1 MLKQGKFFQFLE
13 KVDSNSDLPE
23 KFTFPFFYEPHPF
36 AIEAAEDLQKHLQT
50 QTDWHHDFGLT
61 DPDSEKALGK
71 MFGVLVVQNTKG
83 ELGYLSAFS
92 GKLANSNHWPKFVP
106 PVFDILK
113 KEGFYKMEGREVDAL
128 TDLVDAGER
137 NPKLKTTKENL
148 EKLRIEHKIEIED
161 YQAQIR
167 ANRKARKAK
176 KVAGQNEL
184 SSESLETLLK
194 QLTKESIGEQYFLK
208 DKKREWNEKIAA
220 AETAYFTLKNELISL
235 KQQRANRSAELQ
247 RKIFDHYTFLN
258 AKGEIQSLME
268 IFSFLE
274 GGFPPAG
281 SGECAAPKLLHFA
294 YQNNLKPICMAE
306 FWWGKS
312 ASSEI
317 RKHKH
322 FYPACRSKCEPI
334 LGHMLKGLSAE
345 DNPILKHSSFQK
357 EIEIVFEDDA
367 ILVVNKP
374 DGLLSVQGKTLTDSV
389 DERLQK
395 IYPRSETPLIVH
407 RLDMATSGLMLVA
420 KTKEAHKKL
429 QALFIKRT
437 IKKRYVAILDG
448 ILETDSGFVDLPL
461 RLDLDNRPHQLVCEE
476 FGKKA
481 RTEYKVVEYKNG
493 RTRIHFFPITGRS
506 HQLRM
511 HASHPRGLNIA
522 IVGDNLYGT
531 IDERLM
537 LHAEWLQFRH
547 PITEE
552 VVEFEVKAGF

>member
-13 KVDSNSDLPE
+13 KVDSNSDVPE
-23 KFTFPFFYEPHPF
+23 KFTFPFFYEPHPL
-36 AIEAAEDLQKHLQT
+36 AILAAEDLQKHLHT
-50 QTDWHHDFGLT
+50 QTDWSHDFGLT
-61 DPDSEKALGK
+61 DPDSETALGK
-71 MFGVLVVQNTKG
+71 MFGVLVVQNSDG

-106 PVFDILK
+106 PVFDILE
-113 KEGFYKMEGREVDAL
+113 KEGFYKVEGREVDAL
-128 TDLVDAGER
+128 TDLVDASKR
-137 NPKLKTTKENL
+137 NPELKTTKEKL
-148 EKLRIEHKIEIED
+148 EKIRSEHKIEIED

-167 ANRKARKAK
+167 ENRKNRKTK
-176 KVAGQNEL
+176 KLTGQNEL
-184 SSESLETLLK
+184 SSEPLDALLK

-208 DKKREWNEKIAA
+208 DKKREWKEKIEA
-220 AETAYFTLKNELISL
+220 AESAYFTLKNELISL

-247 RKIFDHYTFLN
+247 RKIFAHYTFLN
-258 AKGEIQSLME
+258 AKDEVQSLME

-312 ASSEI
+312 AASEI
-317 RKHKH
+317 RKHQH

-334 LGHMLKGLSAE
+334 LGHMLIGLQVE
-345 DNPILKHSSFQK
+345 ENPILKHSSFQK
-357 EIEIVFEDDA
+357 EIEIIYEDEA

-374 DGLLSVQGKTLTDSV
+374 DGLLSVPGKTLTDSV
-389 DERLQK
+389 DERMQK

-407 RLDMATSGLMLVA
+407 RLDMATSGLMLLA

-437 IKKRYVAILDG
+437 IKKRYVAILAG
-448 ILETDSGFVDLPL
+448 ILEQDSGIVDLPL

-481 RTEYKVVEYKNG
+481 RTEYKVVERKNG

-506 HQLRM
+506 HQLRV

-522 IVGDNLYGT
+522 IVGDDLYGT
-531 IDERLM
+531 KEERLM

-547 PITEE
+547 PITEKL
-552 VVEFEVKAGF
+552 VEFEMKAGF

>member
-1 MLKQGKFFQFLE
+1 MLKQGNFFQIL
-13 KVDSNSDLPE
+13 KKADVNSVLPE
-23 KFTFPFFYEPHPF
+23 KFTFPFFYEPHRL
-36 AIEAAEDLQKHLQT
+36 AILAAEDLQMHLHN
-50 QTDWHHDFGLT
+50 QTDWSHDFGLE
-61 DPDSEKALGK
+61 DPTSEKALGK
-71 MFGVLVVQNTKG
+71 MFGVLVVQNIDG

-92 GKLANSNHWPKFVP
+92 GKLANSNHWSKFVP

-113 KEGFYKMEGREVDAL
+113 KEGFYKVEGREVDAL
-128 TDLVDAGER
+128 TDLFDAAER
-137 NPKLKTTKENL
+137 NPGLKTTKEKL
-148 EKLRIEHKIEIED
+148 ERLKKEHKIEIED
-161 YQAQIR
+161 YQFQIR
-167 ANRKARKAK
+167 ENRKIRKEK
-176 KVAGQNEL
+176 KGAGQNEL
-184 SSESLETLLK
+184 SGEPLELLLK
-194 QLTKESIGEQYFLK
+194 QLTKESISEQYFLK
-208 DKKREWNEKIAA
+208 DKKREWNEKITA
-220 AETAYFTLKNELISL
+220 AELAYFSLKNELISL

-258 AKGEIQSLME
+258 ANGETQSLME

-322 FYPACRSKCEPI
+322 FYPACRGKCEPI
-334 LGHMLKGLSAE
+334 LGHMLKGLTVE

-357 EIEIVFEDDA
+357 VIEIVYEDDA

-374 DGLLSVQGKTLTDSV
+374 EGLLSVPGKTLTDSV

-407 RLDMATSGLMLVA
+407 RLDMATSGLMLLA

-448 ILETDSGFVDLPL
+448 ILDQDSGIVDLPL

-481 RTEYKVVEYKNG
+481 RTEFTVVERKNN
-493 RTRIHFFPITGRS
+493 RTRINFFPITGRS
-506 HQLRM
+506 HQLRV

-522 IVGDNLYGT
+522 IVGDDLYGT
-531 IDERLM
+531 TDERLM

-552 VVEFEVKAGF
+552 IVEFEVKAEF